1 MSGMSPAI
9 LESAITR
16 EDDKD
21 NKSEIVREDDY
32 DEDHHTMKPVYYV
45 W

>member
-1 MSGMSPAI
+1 MSGMNPDI

-21 NKSEIVREDDY
+21 NKSGIESEDDY

-45 W
+45 